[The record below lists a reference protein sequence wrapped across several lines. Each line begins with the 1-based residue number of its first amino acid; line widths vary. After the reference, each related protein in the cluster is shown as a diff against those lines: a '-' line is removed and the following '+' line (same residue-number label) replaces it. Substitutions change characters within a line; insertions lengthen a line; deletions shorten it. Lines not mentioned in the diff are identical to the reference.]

1 MTAEHYLL
9 LGILTVSLLLFIS
22 ERLRVDLVALLTMLA
37 LTLSGLL
44 SPEEAF
50 SGFSNPAV
58 ITVLAIFIVSGGVVR
73 SGLAD
78 RAGMLITRVAG
89 RRYLPLLLLV
99 MLITGVMSAFMND
112 VGAVAILLPA
122 VIGVTTQADIPPS
135 RLLIPLAWASLVGGN
150 MTLIGSPPNILAN
163 SILADYTTVPPLAFF
178 DFLPI
183 GAVVLGTAILYMLL
197 IGWRLLPDYGIRK
210 TLVVDYHLDDCL
222 AELRILSDSPLKG
235 KLLAEVDLG
244 RHYDVQVV
252 HIYAADG
259 HALFANSGRRL
270 FAGDVLLVQGAP
282 HKLTRLCHEQALV
295 MLTRRPVQDLES
307 VGKRQGGLDMAE
319 VVVSPKSTLQG
330 KNLRQV
336 DFRVQY
342 GLTVLSIR
350 RQANRFV
357 HHLVDEPLQA
367 GDVLLVEGPKARLL
381 AMAHDPNLLLL
392 SPPKE
397 ADTDRKHDKA
407 PLVLAIIALVL
418 LSAITEWLHIG
429 VAMLGGALLMVLFGV
444 LSMDEAIEAIDW
456 KSVFLVAGM
465 LPMGIAMQKTGTALL
480 LAQYVADYLGQFG
493 PLVVLM
499 GLYLMTVLL
508 TTSISNA
515 AVVVLMTP
523 IALDVARTLAASPY
537 PFVLAT
543 VIAASNAFLMPIGH
557 QSNIIVMGPGGYRF
571 SDYTRAGVGL
581 VLVLMI
587 VVSLV
592 LPLLW
597 PLYP

>member
-1 MTAEHYLL
+1 MTAENYLL

-78 RAGMLITRVAG
+78 RAGTFITRVAG
-89 RRYLPLLLLV
+89 RRYLPLLLLI
-99 MLITGVMSAFMND
+99 MLITGVMSAFMNN

-122 VIGVTTQADIPPS
+122 VVSVATQADIPPS
-135 RLLIPLAWASLVGGN
+135 RLLIPLAWASLAGGN

-163 SILADYTTVPPLAFF
+163 SILADYAIPPLAFF

-197 IGWRLLPDYGIRK
+197 IGWRLLPDYGTRQ
-210 TLVVDYHLDDCL
+210 TLAVDYHLDDFL
-222 AELRILSDSPLKG
+222 AELRILQDSPLRG
-235 KLLAEVDLG
+235 KLLVEANLG

-259 HALFANSGRRL
+259 HTLFANSGRRL
-270 FAGDVLLVQGAP
+270 SAGDILLVQGAP
-282 HKLTRLCHEQALV
+282 HKLTRLCHEQVLV
-295 MLTRRPVQDLES
+295 MLTRRTVQDLEQ

-319 VVVSPKSTLQG
+319 VVVSPKSILQG

-350 RQANRFV
+350 RQDNQFV
-357 HHLVDEPLQA
+357 HHLVDETLQA

-381 AMAHDPNLLLL
+381 AIAHDPNLLLL
-392 SPPKE
+392 SAPEE

-407 PLVLAIIALVL
+407 PLVLAIIAVVL
-418 LSAITEWLHIG
+418 LSAITEWVHIG

-444 LSMDEAIEAIDW
+444 LSMDEAIAAIDW
-456 KSVFLVAGM
+456 KSIFLVAGM
-465 LPMGIAMQKTGTALL
+465 LPMGVAMQKTGTALL
-480 LAQYVADYLGQFG
+480 LAQPVAGYLGQFG

-499 GLYLMTVLL
+499 GLYVITVLL
-508 TTSISNA
+508 TASISNA
-515 AVVVLMTP
+515 AVAVLMVP
-523 IALDVARTLAASPY
+523 IALDVAHTLAASPY
-537 PFVLAT
+537 PFVLA
-543 VIAASNAFLMPIGH
+543 VVMAASNAFLMPIGH

-581 VLVLMI
+581 VLVMMV

-592 LPLLW
+592 LPRLW

>member
-1 MTAEHYLL
+1 MTAENYLL

-22 ERLRVDLVALLTMLA
+22 ERLRVDLVALLTMLS

-58 ITVLAIFIVSGGVVR
+58 MTVLAIFIVSGGVVR

-78 RAGMLITRVAG
+78 RAGTFITRVAG
-89 RRYLPLLLLV
+89 RRYLPLLLLI
-99 MLITGVMSAFMND
+99 MLVAGVMSAFMND

-122 VIGVTTQADIPPS
+122 VVSVATQADIPPS
-135 RLLIPLAWASLVGGN
+135 RLLIPLAWASLAGGN

-163 SILADYTTVPPLAFF
+163 SILVDYTTFPPLAFF

-197 IGWRLLPDYGIRK
+197 IGWRLLPDYGTRK
-210 TLVVDYHLDDCL
+210 TLVVDYHLDDFL
-222 AELRILSDSPLKG
+222 AELRILPDSPLRG
-235 KLLAEVDLG
+235 KLLAEANLG
-244 RHYDVQVV
+244 RHYDVQVL

-259 HALFANSGRRL
+259 HALFASSGRRL
-270 FAGDVLLVQGAP
+270 SAGDILLAQGAP
-282 HKLTRLCHEQALV
+282 HELTRLCHERALV
-295 MLTRRPVQDLES
+295 MLTRRSVQDLEQ

-330 KNLRQV
+330 KNLREI

-350 RQANRFV
+350 RQANQFV
-357 HHLVDEPLQA
+357 HHLANEPLQA

-381 AMAHDPNLLLL
+381 AIAHDPNLLLL
-392 SPPKE
+392 SALEKT
-397 ADTDRKHDKA
+397 DTDRKHDKA

-418 LSAITEWLHIG
+418 LSAITEWVDIG
-429 VAMLGGALLMVLFGV
+429 VAMLGGGLLMVLFGV
-444 LSMDEAIEAIDW
+444 LSMDEAIAAIDW
-456 KSVFLVAGM
+456 KSIFLVAGM

-480 LAQYVADYLGQFG
+480 LAQPVARYLGQFG
-493 PLVVLM
+493 PLIVLM
-499 GLYLMTVLL
+499 GLYLMTALL
-508 TTSISNA
+508 TASISNA
-515 AVVVLMTP
+515 AVAVLMAP
-523 IALDVARTLAASPY
+523 IALDVASALAASPY
-537 PFVLAT
+537 PFVLVI
-543 VIAASNAFLMPIGH
+543 VIAASSAFLMPIGH

-581 VLVLMI
+581 VLVMM
-587 VVSLV
+587 VVVGLV
-592 LPLLW
+592 LPHLW